1 MLLEQR
7 REYDLTRIPFNKSI
21 RYKELCE
28 ALCIE
33 RQRGSKLQKQMNDL
47 LKDFEIVK
55 DGREYTIIKYY
66 TEKDRLDKLYFD
78 NIKSHVEMLI
88 CTLLTYPTI
97 IDSRKIDMSE
107 FLEVLSI
114 VNKDYNITKYG
125 ENKRYATELLD
136 IDDISYTDIFF
147 NETDT
152 MFSRIIRDSLNELQD
167 KKIIEYDKYSVL
179 VKKIFNEKGKWIDK
193 EEYELLLDWE
203 RKAILTC
210 QNEVLT
216 DMGYTKESQIF
227 ADGDIAKKRYRDE
240 VAKRLNCDYF
250 HNRYKLIINTNHILE
265 YTIKDQIERKKVE
278 KACNKLVKKKVME
291 SKQGKLKLLSDEYR
305 QLYIDN
311 FIDSSVDNNF
321 RAKYKEL
328 QKLEE
333 ELNVQ

>member
-97 IDSRKIDMSE
+97 TDSRKIDMSE

-216 DMGYTKESQIF
+216 DRKST
-227 ADGDIAKKRYRDE
+227 
-240 VAKRLNCDYF
+240 RLN
-250 HNRYKLIINTNHILE
+250 
-265 YTIKDQIERKKVE
+265 
-278 KACNKLVKKKVME
+278 
-291 SKQGKLKLLSDEYR
+291 
-305 QLYIDN
+305 
-311 FIDSSVDNNF
+311 SSH
-321 RAKYKEL
+321 
-328 QKLEE
+328 
-333 ELNVQ
+333 